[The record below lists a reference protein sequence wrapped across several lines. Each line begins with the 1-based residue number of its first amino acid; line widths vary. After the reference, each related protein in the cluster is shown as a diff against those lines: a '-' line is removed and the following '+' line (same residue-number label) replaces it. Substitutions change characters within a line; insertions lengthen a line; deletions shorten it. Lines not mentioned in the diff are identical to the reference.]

1 VASGVVV
8 RKEPNMTQ
16 KSLAEALE
24 ETVSFIKR
32 AIDRITR
39 NESAEAEFHNVQ
51 AYILNVLELVER
63 DPGINAAADD
73 LQNAVRF
80 FVIGLIDQGDA
91 PRRGRLMREAYLRFH
106 DRLMVARPSEHA
118 QRMGLT

>member
-1 VASGVVV
+1 
-8 RKEPNMTQ
+8 MTH
-16 KSLAEALE
+16 KHLVEALE
-24 ETVSFIKR
+24 ETVGFIER
-32 AIDRITR
+32 ALDRITR
-39 NESAEAEFHNVQ
+39 DEGAEAELHNVQ

-63 DPGINAAADD
+63 DPGIEAAADD

-80 FVIGLIDQGDA
+80 FVIGRIDQGDA

-106 DRLMVARPSEHA
+106 DRLTAARPSEHA